1 MSIKNSIWVEK
12 YRPKTIE
19 DMILPERVV
28 NKVKGGLQNH
38 ILLYGTAGL
47 GKTSLAKILAGENDM
62 YINCSVETGVDTVR
76 NKITDFCSNISL
88 SFDGDGS
95 RRQKIVILDEFDGV
109 SDAYFKAMRG
119 TIEMFAG
126 TTRFIATCNYI
137 QKIPDHIQSRF
148 DCIDFNFTK
157 EDETNLVKQYIK
169 RIHKIAKAEGITIE
183 PKAILKIVKN
193 YFPDLR
199 STITFL
205 QSTFLEGNTTITPED
220 LDRFTGEHKELFDL
234 FFNKSQYF
242 DIYSYIYKNYVG
254 NEDEAFI
261 AFGKDFGEYLAKTQ
275 PEKLNILGPAI
286 SLQAEWHYK
295 SQFVADKISPLAALV
310 FNLHKLTN
318 S

>member
-1 MSIKNSIWVEK
+1 MSIKNTIWVEK

-28 NKVKGGLQNH
+28 NKVKNGLQNH

-47 GKTSLAKILAGENDM
+47 GKTSLAKILADDNDL

-76 NKITDFCSNISL
+76 TKITDFCSNIAL
-88 SFDGDGS
+88 SFDGGK
-95 RRQKIVILDEFDGV
+95 RKGKIVILDEFDGV

-119 TIEMFAG
+119 TIEQFAG

-148 DCIDFNFTK
+148 DCIDFNFSK
-157 EDETNLVKQYIK
+157 EDEVMLIKQYIK
-169 RIHKIAKAEGITIE
+169 RIHKIALAEGITIE

-220 LDRFTGEHKELFDL
+220 LEKFTGEYKELFDM
-234 FFNKSQYF
+234 FFTKVDYF
-242 DIYSYIYKNYVG
+242 TIYSYIYKNYIG

-261 AFGKDFGEYLAKTQ
+261 AFGKDFGTYLAKTQ
-275 PEKLNILGPAI
+275 PEKLNLLGPVI
-286 SLQAEWHYK
+286 SLQADWHYK
-295 SQFVADKISPLAALV
+295 SAFVADKISALAAFI